1 MKDERHLALVDDL
14 RGQPVETEWLEL
26 KANNADTDMIG
37 RLVSAVSNGARMAD
51 RSYGYVV
58 WGVDDNDRSVV
69 GTTFRGAGARKENQP
84 LPVWLSQMTEPC
96 PDFVFIEVA
105 HPGGRVVLLE
115 VPAATVAP
123 TKFKGTPYIRV
134 GESTVKLSGQPQR
147 EQSLWARLQ
156 ASAWE
161 TETAMEF
168 VVDAQVME
176 LLDVDAYFRLLKAP
190 RPSTVADIMRLLH
203 QDRLISPDTGG
214 RWKILNLG
222 ACLLAKKLSAFPRL
236 GRKAMRI
243 VHYIGKTRINTK
255 REYIEDRGYAAGFE
269 PMLVE
274 LDSMLPKEERIARAL
289 REEVSPYPALAIR
302 ELVANALVHQAF
314 GLTGRGP
321 MVEVFD
327 DRIEITNPGAPLID
341 TIRFL
346 DMPPRSRNEALASLM
361 RRMAICEER
370 GSGIDKVISG
380 VEDFML
386 PAPSFEA
393 GEDFTKVAL
402 LAPRAFGEMTA
413 AERVRACYQHAALH
427 WAGGERVTNA
437 TLRKRFG
444 IETGN
449 AAQISR
455 VFSDAKKAGLIKLA
469 DPDAPKGGYAP
480 FWA

>member
-1 MKDERHLALVDDL
+1 MDERRVALIDDL
-14 RGQPVETEWLEL
+14 RGLPTETEWVEL
-26 KANNADTDMIG
+26 KANNADAEMIG
-37 RLVSAVSNGARMAD
+37 RLLSAVSNGARISE
-51 RSYGYVV
+51 RSFGYVV
-58 WGVDDNDRSVV
+58 WGIEDNSREVV
-69 GTTFRGAGARKENQP
+69 GTTFKGAGMRKENQP

-96 PDFVFIEVA
+96 PDFVFVEVS

-115 VPAATVAP
+115 VPAASVAP
-123 TKFKGTPYIRV
+123 TKFKGIPYIRV

-147 EQSLWARLQ
+147 EQTLWSRLQ

-168 VVDAQVME
+168 VTEEQVLL

-190 RPSTVADIMRLLH
+190 RPSQSTEALQQLQ
-203 QDRLISPDTGG
+203 QDRLITTDAGG
-214 RWKILNLG
+214 RWKISNLG

-236 GRKAMRI
+236 ARKAMRVI
-243 VHYIGKTRINTK
+243 HYVGKTRINTK
-255 REYIEDRGYAAGFE
+255 REHVEDRGYAAGFE
-269 PMLVE
+269 AILNE
-274 LDSMLPKEERIARAL
+274 LDGMLPKQERIGRAL

-314 GLTGRGP
+314 GLKGRGP
-321 MVEVFD
+321 MVEIFD

-346 DMPPRSRNEALASLM
+346 DLPPRSRNEALASLM

-380 VEDFML
+380 VEDLLL
-386 PAPSFEA
+386 PAPSFDA
-393 GEDFTKVAL
+393 GDDFTKVTL
-402 LAPRAFGEMTA
+402 LAPRPFADMTV

-444 IETGN
+444 IESGN

-455 VFSDAKKAGLIKLA
+455 VFGDAKKVGLIKLA
-469 DPDAPKGGYAP
+469 DPTAPKAGYVP